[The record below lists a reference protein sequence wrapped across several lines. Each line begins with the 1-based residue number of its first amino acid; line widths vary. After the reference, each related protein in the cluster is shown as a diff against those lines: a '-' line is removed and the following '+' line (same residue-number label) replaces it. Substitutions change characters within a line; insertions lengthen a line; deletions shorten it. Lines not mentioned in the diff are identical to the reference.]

1 MAVALKGNKMSD
13 SQIHIKGMFIGGEWL
28 PSERTFDDINPSTG
42 AIWAKVPEGG
52 RTAARDAILA
62 AQAAYPAWAALHF
75 QDRAK
80 ILLKAADVWEAR
92 KMDYVAAAQAEGGG
106 WFGKGMFEAGYVPEV
121 FRAAAA
127 MCYNAVGEILPSQHG
142 KVSMAERVPMGV
154 VSVISPWN
162 MPGIL
167 TARGFAFPLAAG
179 NTIVLKPSEDTPYA
193 GGLFF
198 AEVMEEAGIPKGV
211 FNVVTC
217 SRDRVSEVGDEMV
230 ENPLV
235 KGISFT
241 GSTPVG
247 RQIAAKAGAHLK
259 KACVELGGKD
269 SLIVLDDADMD
280 RATSAASFG
289 SFMHQGQICMSVE
302 KVLVHE
308 SIYADFLRQFV
319 ARAAKLKTGDTADKS
334 NVIGPLI
341 NDRQVERVKFQI
353 EDALAKG
360 AKAALGGKVWD
371 RFVEPTILTNV
382 TPDMAVWQDETF
394 GPVVVVVPF
403 RTDAEAI
410 ALNNDTEYG
419 LSSGII
425 TADENRALEMSRKLE
440 TGMCHV
446 NCSSVNDEPHV
457 PFGGSKASGVGKH
470 GGKWSMET
478 FTETRWIT
486 LDRGGRPFPPVF

>member
-1 MAVALKGNKMSD
+1 MLD
-13 SQIHIKGMFIGGEWL
+13 SVSKTDIKGLYIGGQWVQTA
-28 PSERTFDDINPSTG
+28 RHFDDVNPSDG
-42 AIWAKVPEGG
+42 SVYAQIPDGG
-52 RTAARDAILA
+52 RMDARAAIDA
-62 AQAAYPAWAALHF
+62 AQTAFPAWSALMHTE
-75 QDRAK
+75 RARY
-80 ILLKAADVWEAR
+80 LLKIAEVLEKR
-92 KMDYVAAAQAEGGG
+92 RMEYVAAAVAEGGG
-106 WFGKGMFEAGYVPEV
+106 WFGKGMFESGYVPEI

-127 MCYNAVGEILPSQHG
+127 MCYNSIGEMMPSDHG
-142 KVSMAERVPMGV
+142 KVSLVQRVPMGV

-167 TARGFAFPLAAG
+167 TARGFAFPMAAG

-198 AEVMEEAGIPKGV
+198 AEVCEEVGVPAGV
-211 FNVVTC
+211 FNVITC
-217 SRDRVSEVGDEMV
+217 SRDRVSDMGDELV
-230 ENPLV
+230 EHPLV

-269 SLIVLDDADMD
+269 SLIVLEDADME

-289 SFMHQGQICMSVE
+289 AFMHQGQICMSVE
-302 KVLVHE
+302 KVLVQE
-308 SIYADFLRQFV
+308 SVYPEFLRAFV
-319 ARAAKLKTGDTADKS
+319 ARAAKLKTGDTSSKE

-341 NDRQVERVKFQI
+341 NARQVERVKFQI
-353 EDALAKG
+353 EDALSKG
-360 AKAALGGKVWD
+360 AKAVLGGRIWD
-371 RFVEPTILTNV
+371 NFVEPTILTNV
-382 TPDMAVWQDETF
+382 TPDMAVWTDDTF
-394 GPVVVVVPF
+394 GPVAVVVPF
-403 RTDAEAI
+403 KTDAEAI

-419 LSSGII
+419 LSAGII
-425 TADENRALEMSRKLE
+425 TRDEYRALEMSRRLE
-440 TGMCHV
+440 TGMCHI

-486 LDRGGRPFPPVF
+486 LDRGHRPYPPVF

>member
-1 MAVALKGNKMSD
+1 MLD
-13 SQIHIKGMFIGGEWL
+13 SPHTKTVKGMYIGGAWVAGQGH
-28 PSERTFDDINPSTG
+28 FDDINPSNG
-42 AIWAKVPEGG
+42 ALYARIPDAG
-52 RTAARDAILA
+52 RAETRAAIAA
-62 AQAAYPAWAALHF
+62 AQAAFPAWSNLMF
-75 QDRAK
+75 QERAHYMLK
-80 ILLKAADVWEAR
+80 IADVWEKRAA
-92 KMDYVAAAQAEGGG
+92 DFVAAAQAEGGG
-106 WFGKGMFEAGYVPEV
+106 WFGKGMFETGYVPEV
-121 FRAAAA
+121 FRAAAGVL
-127 MCYNAVGEILPSQHG
+127 YGNIGEVLPSEHG
-142 KVSMAERVPMGV
+142 KVSTAVRYPMGV
-154 VSVISPWN
+154 ISVISPWN

-167 TARGFAFPLAAG
+167 TARGFAFPMAAG

-198 AEVMEEAGIPKGV
+198 AEVLEEAGIPKGV
-211 FNVVTC
+211 FNVITC
-217 SRDRVSEVGDEMV
+217 SRERVQEMGDEMI

-259 KACVELGGKD
+259 KCCVELGGKD
-269 SLIVLDDADMD
+269 SLIVLEDADMD

-302 KVLVHE
+302 KVLVQD

-319 ARAAKLKTGDTADKS
+319 ARAAKLKTGDTSDKA

-341 NDRQVERVKFQI
+341 NDRQVARVKYQI

-360 AKAALGGKVWD
+360 AKAVLGGRVWD
-371 RFVEPTILTNV
+371 RYVEPTILTNV
-382 TPDMAVWQDETF
+382 TPDMAVWRDETF
-394 GPVVVVVPF
+394 GPVAVVVPF
-403 RTDAEAI
+403 KTDAEAI

-419 LSSGII
+419 LSAGII
-425 TADENRALEMSRKLE
+425 TRNEERALRMARHLE

-446 NCSSVNDEPHV
+446 NCSSINDEPHV
-457 PFGGSKASGVGKH
+457 PFGGSKASGLGRH
-470 GGKWSMET
+470 GGKWSLET

-486 LDRGGRPFPPVF
+486 LDRGHRPYPPVF

>member
-1 MAVALKGNKMSD
+1 MLD
-13 SQIHIKGMFIGGEWL
+13 SPHTKTVKGMYIGGAWVAGHGQ
-28 PSERTFDDINPSTG
+28 FDDINPSDG
-42 AIWAKVPEGG
+42 SLYARIPDGG
-52 RTAARDAILA
+52 RAETRAAIAA
-62 AQAAYPAWAALHF
+62 AQAAFPSWSNLMF
-75 QDRAK
+75 QDRAHYMLK
-80 ILLKAADVWEAR
+80 IADVWEKRAA
-92 KMDYVAAAQAEGGG
+92 DFVAAAQAEGGG
-106 WFGKGMFEAGYVPEV
+106 WFGKGMFETGYVPEV
-121 FRAAAA
+121 FRAAAGVL
-127 MCYNAVGEILPSQHG
+127 YGNIGEVLPSEHG
-142 KVSMAERVPMGV
+142 KFSTAVRYPMGV
-154 VSVISPWN
+154 ISVISPWN

-167 TARGFAFPLAAG
+167 TARGFAFPMAAG

-198 AEVMEEAGIPKGV
+198 AEVLEEAGIPKGV
-211 FNVVTC
+211 FNVITC
-217 SRDRVSEVGDEMV
+217 SRERVQEMGDEMI

-259 KACVELGGKD
+259 KCCVELGGKD
-269 SLIVLDDADMD
+269 SLIVLEDADMD

-302 KVLVHE
+302 KVLVQD

-319 ARAAKLKTGDTADKS
+319 ARAAKLKTGDTSDKS

-341 NDRQVERVKFQI
+341 NERQVARVKFQI

-360 AKAALGGKVWD
+360 AKAVLGGRVWD
-371 RFVEPTILTNV
+371 RYVEPTILTNV
-382 TPDMAVWQDETF
+382 TPDMAVWRDETF
-394 GPVVVVVPF
+394 GPVAVVVPF
-403 RTDAEAI
+403 KTDAEAI

-419 LSSGII
+419 LSAGII
-425 TADENRALEMSRKLE
+425 TRNEERALRMARHLE

-446 NCSSVNDEPHV
+446 NCSSINDEPHV
-457 PFGGSKASGVGKH
+457 PFGGSKASGLGRH
-470 GGKWSMET
+470 GGKWSLET

-486 LDRGGRPFPPVF
+486 LDRGHRPYPPVF